1 MATIVDIDDTLLRN
15 GTQPIKRVID
25 YINKI
30 HPAKQMYTFNFTMR
44 KQLIDEERAI
54 LDENENK
61 ISISISSNKIFLC
74 LT

>member
-54 LDENENK
+54 LDENENNVVNNIEEQNVK
-61 ISISISSNKIFLC
+61 
-74 LT
+74 TE